1 MQFSTARLL
10 KISTSPIFSQGA
22 WEDRLK
28 SPIFS
33 RLEMSK
39 YFFEIERKFQQEGR
53 GSAVDV
59 EIFSNAA
66 LLPPPSMPLSSDLCL
81 ERLEQLKELLRRF
94 RLTEQTCLMM
104 PSTHHAVV
112 RAFVDGGNTDTLM
125 SILNQRLEY
134 GVFPDEYTSTFLLNH
149 FTGAENLRD
158 ASKVAIVM
166 MLQEEYNIPIASQ
179 LALYSTYLYVKQ
191 MKDAVEPWDPQPIPL
206 PEEPEDEV
214 KVRVQFLESPYKDD
228 HFDLTQRDHL
238 LGKTLAKFGLHGLMS
253 ESVEA
258 AKVKKSLQLLGWT
271 SFEKWDKVLELC
283 NGHTNGTLVQDCVLQ
298 AQAIIAESSAGDEA
312 TRTQAAEAL
321 AQLKVTEFDIEA
333 FLDSEVVKAVQESE
347 AKLIQV

>member
-1 MQFSTARLL
+1 
-10 KISTSPIFSQGA
+10 
-22 WEDRLK
+22 
-28 SPIFS
+28 
-33 RLEMSK
+33 MSK

-125 SILNQRLEY
+125 SILNQQLEY

-149 FTGAENLRD
+149 FAAADNPRD

-166 MLQEEYNIPIASQ
+166 MLQEEYNIPITSQ
-179 LALYSTYLYVKQ
+179 LAC
-191 MKDAVEPWDPQPIPL
+191 M
-206 PEEPEDEV
+206 
-214 KVRVQFLESPYKDD
+214 
-228 HFDLTQRDHL
+228 
-238 LGKTLAKFGLHGLMS
+238 
-253 ESVEA
+253 
-258 AKVKKSLQLLGWT
+258 
-271 SFEKWDKVLELC
+271 
-283 NGHTNGTLVQDCVLQ
+283 
-298 AQAIIAESSAGDEA
+298 
-312 TRTQAAEAL
+312 
-321 AQLKVTEFDIEA
+321 
-333 FLDSEVVKAVQESE
+333 
-347 AKLIQV
+347 